1 MQGISRLAVS
11 GGEDA
16 ISTHCWKTEA
26 GRRVPAEDGLGPPLH
41 MCSLRKEQIC
51 NGVVLSFNGS
61 ANFPRDLLPTR
72 VSRRFS
78 ARMASATAKSPQFA
92 VQGKLYGIVL
102 REISK

>member
-41 MCSLRKEQIC
+41 MCFTPPQ
-51 NGVVLSFNGS
+51 
-61 ANFPRDLLPTR
+61 TR
-72 VSRRFS
+72 VIAGTSEDDGGH
-78 ARMASATAKSPQFA
+78 A
-92 VQGKLYGIVL
+92 
-102 REISK
+102 